1 MEKFDILSI
10 EAELQKDDERAGLI
24 ENAFK
29 NKANI
34 LNRVKTIL
42 SDDLSDEE
50 KSCLI
55 STLYEPKL
63 KEAEKKLSA
72 VLLESID
79 TDGKA
84 VLVYNG
90 DREVGHGETSS
101 SHKVTAPSSDSTTVN
116 SKDVSTTFASA
127 GTSEAKVEKKTKEET
142 VSVDVKVEDKK
153 DDDTLPF

>member
-10 EAELQKDDERAGLI
+10 EAELQKDDERAGFI

-101 SHKVTAPSSDSTTVN
+101 SHKVTNPSSVSATTGAN
-116 SKDVSTTFASA
+116 NKDAVTTSA
-127 GTSEAKVEKKTKEET
+127 GNSTKVEKKTKEET